1 MSHFTTIKT
10 EIRHKEPLIEAL
22 LLLQYDVKE
31 NQKLKVSGP
40 HGKNHQIVNAD
51 LAIAKDIG
59 FRLNSNTN
67 SYELV
72 TDLQTWNENVPVERF
87 IDKVNQQYA
96 RMLIHSTVK
105 EDGYEVQE
113 EWEMDDGS
121 IELTVTCWTPWN
133 AGTATQNWS
142 GIAIRTWQKTFWRKM
157 WSMIWSQTSIVP
169 HVGQ

>member
-1 MSHFTTIKT
+1 MC
-10 EIRHKEPLIEAL
+10 IR
-22 LLLQYDVKE
+22 DR
-31 NQKLKVSGP
+31 KVSGA

-51 LAIAKDIG
+51 LAISKDIG

-72 TDLQTWNENVPVERF
+72 TDLETWSENVPVKRF

-121 IELTVTCWTPWN
+121 IELTVTCWTP
-133 AGTATQNWS
+133 
-142 GIAIRTWQKTFWRKM
+142 
-157 WSMIWSQTSIVP
+157 
-169 HVGQ
+169 

>member
-22 LLLQYDVKE
+22 VLLQYDVKE

-40 HGKNHQIVNAD
+40 HGKNHEIVNAD
-51 LAIAKDIG
+51 LVIAKDIG

-72 TDLQTWNENVPVERF
+72 TDLQTWNENVPVKRF

-121 IELTVTCWTPWN
+121 IELTVTCWTP
-133 AGTATQNWS
+133 
-142 GIAIRTWQKTFWRKM
+142 
-157 WSMIWSQTSIVP
+157 
-169 HVGQ
+169 

>member
-1 MSHFTTIKT
+1 MSPFTTIKT
-10 EIRHKEPLIEAL
+10 EIRHKEPLVKAL
-22 LLLQYDVKE
+22 ELLQYTVEE
-31 NQKLKVSGP
+31 NKDLKVSGA

-72 TDLQTWNENVPVERF
+72 TDLETWSENVPVKRF

-96 RMLIHSTVK
+96 RMLIYSTVK

-121 IELTVTCWTPWN
+121 IELTVTCWTP
-133 AGTATQNWS
+133 
-142 GIAIRTWQKTFWRKM
+142 
-157 WSMIWSQTSIVP
+157 
-169 HVGQ
+169 